1 MRDNMATILL
11 RHRYDCCNP
20 THPHLDGQRRTAI
33 SGYGNRKIELN
44 PRLLVDLLC
53 LVNR

>member
-11 RHRYDCCNP
+11 RHRCDCCNP

-33 SGYGNRKIELN
+33 SGYGNRKIGLN
-44 PRLLVDLLC
+44 PRILIGLLY
-53 LVNR
+53 LVNS